1 MRFCWLSRLY
11 LRRWKNSRMLKITE
25 LGKFKIISFYRSSKQ
40 DKTSAMLVFQY
51 LVHRLISSR
60 LEDSFS
66 LISSNPLWYCVLI
79 FTTEKCFSLW
89 LLDLIANVVFRQKK
103 DLALIASGVL
113 DVQFPSLILLPMVK
127 NKLRKFLGN
136 IGKRDLY
143 QKFSLI
149 L

>member
-40 DKTSAMLVFQY
+40 DKTSAMFVFQY